1 MIEIEI
7 NNSEDLIITLN
18 KIAEKIEDRTDLM
31 ADISQTMKRAV
42 LLNFEN
48 EGRPK
53 WLGLKYPNS
62 RNHILRGESGDLESS
77 IEARSDNNQAAVGSN
92 KVYAPIHH
100 FGGTI
105 RPKKGKYLKFQL
117 GEQWVQTKKV
127 EIPARPFLVLT
138 QQDEEDILQ
147 DVQDYFRSLVG

>member
-7 NNSEDLIITLN
+7 NNSKALVAALN
-18 KIAEKIEDRTDLM
+18 NVADKIEDRTDLM
-31 ADISQTMKRAV
+31 ADLAQTMKRAV
-42 LLNFEN
+42 SLNFEN

-53 WLGLKYPNS
+53 WLGLKRPNS

-77 IEARSDNNQAAVGSN
+77 IEARSDNNHAAVGTN
-92 KVYAPIHH
+92 KIYAPIHQ

-105 RPKKGKYLKFQL
+105 RPKKGKYLKFQV
-117 GEQWVQTKKV
+117 GEQWVQAKEV
-127 EIPARPFLVLT
+127 VIPARPFLTLT
-138 QQDEEDILQ
+138 QQDEEDLLD